1 MSRLL
6 RPTSLLLCMLAI
18 VLLYTVHASGTEHRL
33 NVLLLTGKNNHEW
46 QQTTPA
52 LQRILEESGRFTV
65 TVLNDPSRCDA
76 QFLAPYD
83 AIVSNWT
90 NFPDRDRVWGERSES
105 AIVNFV
111 RSGKGFVLF
120 HAASATFPFWP
131 DYRDMIGAGWGE
143 RSGHA
148 PSRIFAVTVVDQD
161 HPITRI
167 VGDFIINDELWHGMD
182 TRPGVHVLCTA
193 YSDTAGGGSGRKEP
207 VAFSLGFGQGRCFN
221 LALGHDVA
229 AMMDPN
235 WRLLLLRGTEWAA
248 TGEATISVPADIAK
262 VLAKASGYEQ
272 KGSREQLSGV
282 QQLVQMSSRN
292 PVLRGELAHAIAAEI
307 TAGRSIDWKRF
318 LCDQLSVIGTS
329 DDVPLLAE
337 LLRDSLLASHALSAL
352 ERIPGEVSG
361 AAIRH
366 AAAGARGTLLVGL
379 FNAIGNRGDSAA
391 ISILKGNCGTD
402 SDRAVVAAAVHALG
416 KIGGHES
423 ADALLSLGSHLPATV
438 NILRADGLMRCA
450 GKFESAGMLTD
461 AFILYDTLDTADQP
475 TQVREA
481 AFAGIVR
488 CSGDRGRARLLHALD
503 GTDEVL
509 HSAVIRFLSTP
520 AGKTFTP
527 DAATRTATL
536 NPRLCSQLMY
546 VLVDAGESAILPAL
560 YRGLSSTNAMVR
572 MAAIYGVGRLGDA
585 SCLDRLCALLT
596 RANGAELAEIRKSL
610 ARLRGADVDDRLIV
624 GHPNATVR
632 KEMIHAL
639 AARDCRRAVPSLL
652 KFAGRGPDDIR
663 MESLKALGFLA
674 DGAIAPDL
682 LLMLRR
688 DPPDEVRDAIERTL
702 VSVGGRDRTPDRVR
716 GTLLAGLSDCRSSER
731 ASILRVL
738 GEFGDET
745 VLREIR
751 SSLTDPDPEV
761 RLTAIR
767 VLSRWPESTPLKD
780 LLAIA
785 HGSGPSIPRT
795 LAQRGS
801 IALIE
806 NAADVKSEERVA
818 YLKQELDRAG
828 SDDIR
833 RLLISV
839 LGKQT
844 GEAALHVALSC
855 LEKRE
860 VVDEAGA
867 AVADIAGGLAENHPR
882 ASRDALQRALMVV
895 RSSAVAEKI
904 RTLLTPLNLR
914 TDARRISIAIV
925 TGGHPFDSSAFLSL
939 FVHDD
944 GVEFTHVPLTDDS
957 EVFED
962 ISAWSYD
969 VIVLYNL
976 TQTISETRRHNFLQ
990 LLDDGV
996 GILSLHHSSGSYQKW
1011 DEFRKIIGCRYVL
1024 SAHEENGQPHE
1035 ASTYRHDMVIPIH
1048 ILDSTH
1054 AVTRGVIDFTVQDET
1069 YKNCEFEPDNRI
1081 LLSTR
1086 EPSSDRPLGWVR
1098 TYRQSNVCH
1107 LQPGHGPEIFSNE
1120 QYRRLVAQAIRW
1132 CAEPR
1137 RKRTGGM
1144 NPQSGREQ

>member
-1 MSRLL
+1 MFRRPHLNSHLL
-6 RPTSLLLCMLAI
+6 SLLAI
-18 VLLYTVHASGTEHRL
+18 VLLHAVPASGTEHRL
-33 NVLLLTGKNNHEW
+33 NVLLLTGKNNHDW

-52 LQRILEESGRFTV
+52 LQWILEESGRFTV
-65 TVLNDPSRCDA
+65 TVLDDPSRCDA
-76 QFLAPYD
+76 ELLAPYD

-120 HAASATFPFWP
+120 HAASATFPFWQ

-148 PSRIFAVTVVDQD
+148 PSRAFAVTVVDQD

-235 WRLLLLRGTEWAA
+235 WRLLVLRGTEWAA
-248 TGEATISVPADIAK
+248 TGEATIDVPVDLAK
-262 VLAKASGYEQ
+262 VLANASGYDR
-272 KGSREQLSGV
+272 KDSRERLGGV
-282 QQLVQMSSRN
+282 EHLVQMASRN
-292 PVLRGELAHAIAAEI
+292 PVLRRDLARAIAAEL
-307 TAGRSIDWKRF
+307 TAVRSIEWKRF

-329 DDVPLLAE
+329 DDVPMLAGLLH
-337 LLRDSLLASHALSAL
+337 DSHLGSHALSAL
-352 ERIPGEVSG
+352 ERIPGETSG
-361 AAIRH
+361 GAIRH
-366 AAAGARGTLLVGL
+366 ATADAHGSLLVGL
-379 FNAIGNRGDSAA
+379 FNAIGERRDHAAIPILKEHCRTGSDSAV
-391 ISILKGNCGTD
+391 I
-402 SDRAVVAAAVHALG
+402 AAALQALA

-423 ADALLSLGSHLPATV
+423 ADALMSLGSSLPV
-438 NILRADGLMRCA
+438 PLSLLRTDGLLRCA
-450 GKFESAGMLTD
+450 GQFESAGILAD
-461 AFILYDTLDTADQP
+461 ALILYDTLDTSDQP
-475 TQVREA
+475 PQVKEA
-481 AFAGIVR
+481 AFAGTVR
-488 CSGDRGRARLLHALD
+488 CSGDRGKSSFLNALD

-509 HSAVIRFLSTP
+509 QSAAIRFLTTP
-520 AGKTFTP
+520 AGKPFTA
-527 DAATRTATL
+527 DAAIRTATL

-546 VLVDAGESAILPAL
+546 VLADAGEPAILPAL

-572 MAAIYGVGRLGDA
+572 MAAIYGVGRIGDA
-585 SCLDRLCALLT
+585 SGLDRLCALVP
-596 RANGAELAEIRKSL
+596 RAKGAELAEIRKSL
-610 ARLRGADVDDRLIV
+610 VRLRGSDVDERLIV
-624 GHPNATVR
+624 GHSNATVR
-632 KEMIHAL
+632 KEMIRAL

-663 MESLKALGFLA
+663 MESLKALGSLA

-682 LLMLRR
+682 LLLLRR
-688 DPPDEVRDAIERTL
+688 DPPNGVREAIERTL

-716 GTLLAGLSDCRSSER
+716 DILLAGLTGCGSREKV
-731 ASILRVL
+731 SILRVL
-738 GEFGDET
+738 GEFRGET
-745 VLREIR
+745 VLHEIR
-751 SSLTDPDPEV
+751 SSLTDPDPDV

-767 VLSRWPESTPLKD
+767 VLSHWPESAPLKD

-806 NAADVKSEERVA
+806 NSIDLKNEERVD
-818 YLKQELDRAG
+818 YIKQELDRAG
-828 SDDIR
+828 SDDVR

-867 AVADIAGGLAENHPR
+867 AVADIAGGLSEKYPR
-882 ASRDALQRALMVV
+882 ASRDALQRALMSV
-895 RSSAVAEKI
+895 RSPAVVERI
-904 RTLLTPLNLR
+904 RSLLVPLDLR
-914 TDARRISIAIV
+914 TDAGRITIAVV
-925 TGGHPFDSSAFLSL
+925 TGGHPFDSLSFLSL
-939 FVHDD
+939 FAHDR
-944 GVEFTHVPLTDDS
+944 ELQFTHVPLTDDS

-976 TQTISETRRHNFLQ
+976 TQNIPENRQRNFLQ
-990 LLDDGV
+990 LLDNGV
-996 GILSLHHSSGSYQKW
+996 GVLSLHHASGSYQKW

-1024 SAHEENGQPHE
+1024 SAHEENGQLHE

-1048 ILDSTH
+1048 IVDSTH
-1054 AVTRGVIDFTVQDET
+1054 PITRGLTDLVVQDET
-1069 YKNCEFEPDNRI
+1069 YKNCEFESDNRI
-1081 LLSTR
+1081 LLSTT
-1086 EPSSDRPLGWVR
+1086 EPSSDQPLGWVR
-1098 TYRQSNVCH
+1098 TYRQSNVCY
-1107 LQPGHGPEIFSNE
+1107 LQPGHGPGIFSNE

-1137 RKRTGGM
+1137 RKRTGSM
-1144 NPQSGREQ
+1144 NTQGGREQ